1 MIVSH
6 RQIYNPKIDFVICR
20 VLLNYLPSSYDVA
33 RLQACFEKH
42 TSPTEVFERQ
52 IVAIRDYF
60 AANDICTSTRRSIKE
75 LFNIVTGEV
84 IDLINLDLNR
94 NLTLSGVCELVH
106 VIEQINPVDK
116 LSLFKILILTKYCD
130 GKRVPIIP
138 YHSHSKNLYNKIIEG
153 DISYARALYESL
165 EKRTQKFCCRHGI
178 EDNIKSVQQVQ
189 ACANE
194 FLKDF
199 AALDL
204 YLYGSLATGSGNE
217 YSDIDIMAVFSD
229 DCDLSLSKQL
239 GRTFWSKKLPIPF
252 DFYAIA
258 QSDFNKGLKP
268 SIQRTLRK
276 IRGEQ

>member
-94 NLTLSGVCELVH
+94 NLTLSGVCELVR

-138 YHSHSKNLYNKIIEG
+138 YHSHSKNRITKLSKVIFLTLGLCTKAWKRELKSFVVDTASKII
-153 DISYARALYESL
+153 
-165 EKRTQKFCCRHGI
+165 
-178 EDNIKSVQQVQ
+178 
-189 ACANE
+189 
-194 FLKDF
+194 
-199 AALDL
+199 
-204 YLYGSLATGSGNE
+204 
-217 YSDIDIMAVFSD
+217 
-229 DCDLSLSKQL
+229 LSLCS
-239 GRTFWSKKLPIPF
+239 RCKL
-252 DFYAIA
+252 A
-258 QSDFNKGLKP
+258 QMNF
-268 SIQRTLRK
+268 
-276 IRGEQ
+276 